1 MPPAQPKRRP
11 IQRIEVLGENLLE
24 RAGGLLG
31 SFQVEVLSRGYWL
44 LASVRMTALAY
55 STIASGQ

>member
-11 IQRIEVLGENLLE
+11 IQRIEMLGENLLE

-44 LASVRMTALAY
+44 LASVILSEAK
-55 STIASGQ
+55 SPP